1 MSENRHARPL
11 IIGLTGGIGSGK
23 STVSKLFNS
32 LGAQIID
39 ADEISRTLVSRGTP
53 QFEQITAHFGPEI
66 LENDGSLNRA
76 RLREII
82 FHNYKEK
89 QWLENLL
96 HPAIQAIIMDQ
107 VARVETSYVI
117 LVVPLLLE
125 SGNYRF
131 VDRIAVVDV
140 PESVQLARV
149 MNRDGSNKAL
159 AEKILASQVNRESR
173 LNAAD
178 DIIDNN
184 SSLEALE
191 ARVKELHDTYS
202 QFTGH

>member
-1 MSENRHARPL
+1 
-11 IIGLTGGIGSGK
+11 
-23 STVSKLFNS
+23 
-32 LGAQIID
+32 
-39 ADEISRTLVSRGTP
+39 
-53 QFEQITAHFGPEI
+53 
-66 LENDGSLNRA
+66 
-76 RLREII
+76 
-82 FHNYKEK
+82 
-89 QWLENLL
+89 
-96 HPAIQAIIMDQ
+96 
-107 VARVETSYVI
+107 
-117 LVVPLLLE
+117 
-125 SGNYRF
+125 
-131 VDRIAVVDV
+131 
-140 PESVQLARV
+140 